1 MSMPPLNKSL
11 FFALAALLLACSS
24 ALAGPVAGV
33 SADAANSQGNF
44 TPARLV
50 DGDPATAWVGGGTGV
65 GPGKWIELSFPGPVR
80 VDGLSV
86 ATGNQAAGQFGKFRR
101 LTRGVVIFPDGTR
114 RKFTLKPAAG
124 EQLVPLEPRTAT
136 SLRIIITGVDP
147 DGRDDAMGDA
157 KVAVSE
163 IRVLGTPEAAADA
176 PVPAVIETAAP
187 PAAAPEAAPPAPA
200 PAPQPAAEPAPAPKP
215 GPKAVP
221 ASESKPSPKAAPA
234 PKAEPKPA
242 PKAKPEPQVK
252 PTSAKPAQPPR
263 KEKPKA
269 VPPQKA
275 APPNKAAT
283 KKKAASPA
291 PPAVSGGGFT
301 RLRPAHEVPADKD
314 MAMGEISPWL
324 DLELVAEI
332 KRYFGLLTT
341 LNDGYPSL
349 FAPAVRDRERA
360 AFLKLQEEMRA
371 GGDFADHHMAMLE
384 HIGLSFDRPE
394 EGDGR
399 ATVRVHGPYR
409 YYVGNK
415 AFEFEVDSD
424 VTLVREGGKWLI
436 LDVRDR

>member
-1 MSMPPLNKSL
+1 MSMLRLNESL
-11 FFALAALLLACSS
+11 FLALAALVLACGP
-24 ALAGPVAGV
+24 ALAGSVAGV
-33 SADAANSQGNF
+33 TADAANFQGNF

-65 GPGKWIELSFPGPVR
+65 GPGKWIELAFPGPVR

-114 RKFTLKPAAG
+114 RKFSLKPAAG
-124 EQLVPLEPRTAT
+124 EQRVPLEPRTAT

-163 IRVLGTPEAAADA
+163 IRVLGTPEAAAET
-176 PVPAVIETAAP
+176 PVQTASETAAP
-187 PAAAPEAAPPAPA
+187 PAAAPEAAPPAPE
-200 PAPQPAAEPAPAPKP
+200 PAAEPAPALKPAPKAAPASAPKP
-215 GPKAVP
+215 GPKAAP
-221 ASESKPSPKAAPA
+221 ALEAKPAPRPEPAPEVEMRAAPQPKAAPA
-234 PKAEPKPA
+234 PD
-242 PKAKPEPQVK
+242 V
-252 PTSAKPAQPPR
+252 KPAQPAR
-263 KEKPKA
+263 KEKPEAAPK
-269 VPPQKA
+269 KA
-275 APPNKAAT
+275 AAP
-283 KKKAASPA
+283 KKKAAKPA
-291 PPAVSGGGFT
+291 PAASDGGAIT
-301 RLRPAHEVPADKD
+301 RLRPAHEVPPDREL
-314 MAMGEISPWL
+314 AMGNISPWL

-341 LNDGYPSL
+341 LHDSYPSL
-349 FAPAVRDRERA
+349 FAPAVRERERA

-371 GGDFADHHMAMLE
+371 GGDFADHHLAMLE

-399 ATVRVHGPYR
+399 VTVRVHGPYR
-409 YYVGNK
+409 YYVGDK
-415 AFEFEVDSD
+415 AFEFAVDSD
-424 VTLVREGGKWLI
+424 VTLVREDGKWLI